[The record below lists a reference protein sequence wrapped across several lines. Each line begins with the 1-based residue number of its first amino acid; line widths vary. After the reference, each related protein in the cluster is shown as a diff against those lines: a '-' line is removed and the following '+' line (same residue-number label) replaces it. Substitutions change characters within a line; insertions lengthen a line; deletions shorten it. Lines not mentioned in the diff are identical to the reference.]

1 MTIPP
6 CRDREPGILFSRMI
20 RGRRTGTRAPLGD
33 ADRLQSPSAK
43 AGSTLRTVCG
53 QDIAQLCKSCS
64 FLLTG
69 EGLECEENG
78 LFEAFSCSKV
88 AERMGFEISFYRLF
102 HWFYGLKPTLR
113 LLAAATVVMVIS
125 AQST

>member
-1 MTIPP
+1 MP
-6 CRDREPGILFSRMI
+6 
-20 RGRRTGTRAPLGD
+20 
-33 ADRLQSPSAK
+33 
-43 AGSTLRTVCG
+43 AG
-53 QDIAQLCKSCS
+53 QLD
-64 FLLTG
+64 T
-69 EGLECEENG
+69 
-78 LFEAFSCSKV
+78 KV